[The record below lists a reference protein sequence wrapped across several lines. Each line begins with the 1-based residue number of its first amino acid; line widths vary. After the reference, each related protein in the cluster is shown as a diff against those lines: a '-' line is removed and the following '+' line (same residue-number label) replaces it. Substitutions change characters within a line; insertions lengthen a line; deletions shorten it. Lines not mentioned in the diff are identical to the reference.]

1 MLGKTMELQSDN
13 NPFAIY
19 SNRKTDIFFGVKGA
33 REREGKESLLQFNNI
48 INGMRAGFYVLG
60 KQYNGLTVNEI
71 GNKYSRTDKGG
82 YTNYLKQKLGKEFKL
97 DASNNE
103 SLAKL
108 GTAIM
113 GFETGYK
120 DNVLNELSISD
131 KQILKAISESK
142 LEKANSQYGQ
152 MKNSGMIE

>member
-1 MLGKTMELQSDN
+1 MELQSDN

-19 SNRKTDIFFGVKGA
+19 SNPKTNIFFGVKGA

-60 KQYNGLTVNEI
+60 KQYNGLTINEI

-82 YTNYLKQKLGKEFKL
+82 YTKYLKQKLGKEFKL
-97 DASNNE
+97 DANNNE

-113 GFETGYK
+113 AFETGYG
-120 DNVLNELSISD
+120 DNVLNELNISD
-131 KQILKAISESK
+131 KQILNDISESK
-142 LEKANSQYGQ
+142 LEKANSEYGQ